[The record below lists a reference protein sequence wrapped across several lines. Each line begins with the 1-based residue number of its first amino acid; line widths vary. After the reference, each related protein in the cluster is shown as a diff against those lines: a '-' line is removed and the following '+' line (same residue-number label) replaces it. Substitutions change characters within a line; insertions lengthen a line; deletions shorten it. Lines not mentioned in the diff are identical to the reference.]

1 MGIESLK
8 DKDREKEKEIKYQIG
23 YQYQVYSSSQS
34 LIPLADAKAGA
45 IIGANIALVATLI
58 NAPFFYDKL
67 KKIMAA
73 GGQQHA
79 IFFMAAAFAL
89 ISVISIMCALMV
101 LYPRPSDNK
110 TKLHPA
116 RLTFFEHIF
125 SCGTAERYMTRVNEL
140 DGPMILQEICVQ
152 NYELSTILI
161 AKYKMLKFALTMFL
175 INMVLWALLIFEAFK
190 TNA

>member
-8 DKDREKEKEIKYQIG
+8 ERDKDKEIKYQIG

-45 IIGANIALVATLI
+45 IIGANIALVATLV
-58 NAPFFYDKL
+58 NAPFFYEKF
-67 KKIMAA
+67 KKIAAA

-79 IFFMAAAFAL
+79 LFFMAAAFAI
-89 ISVISIMCALMV
+89 ISVISIMGALMV

-140 DGPMILQEICVQ
+140 DSPMILQEICVQ
-152 NYELSTILI
+152 NYELSTILV

-175 INMVLWALLIFEAFK
+175 INMILWALLIFEAFK